1 MKSLVDCNK
10 VYVKNGPLGL
20 GVYAQKPIEKGAIIE
35 VGLMTPLVNVDGNE
49 NPHLHTWS
57 DDRKTWACSSG
68 CLAFYNHSD
77 NPDAKKVGDLKNNT
91 IVVYALRDIKADE
104 EIRTKYMSKQWRQ
117 CFQDF

>member
-1 MKSLVDCNK
+1 MNSLVDCSKLEVKQCQLGIGVFAK
-10 VYVKNGPLGL
+10 VDIK
-20 GVYAQKPIEKGAIIE
+20 KGEIVE

-77 NPDAKKVGDLKNNT
+77 NPDANKVGDLKNNT